1 MFFTN
6 GAIETHREFTDQQGK
21 SWLVVNGFPLVEG
34 VLNGRLVT
42 ASEFGKYVEG
52 WNGMPIVISHPKQ
65 NGGSAR
71 VPNCDVP
78 VVGTFFN
85 ARVDNSNRLIGEFY
99 LDKMA
104 MMNDPQG
111 RMIVNTVL
119 AGGQVEVST
128 GYYSASYPEPGTW
141 NGTQYTLV
149 DRDLKPDHI
158 ALLVDQDGACSIKD
172 GCGLNRNMK
181 QNACDCA
188 ACNKRNSCERSQ
200 FQANVEQTPD
210 KTMPAEVDPIQENLL
225 KLFEFA
231 QNEKLI

>member
-1 MFFTN
+1 MLFTN
-6 GAIETHREFTDQQGK
+6 GAIETHREFTDRQGK

-42 ASEFGKYVEG
+42 VEEFGKYVEG

-85 ARVDNSNRLIGEFY
+85 ARVDNSNRLVGEFH

-128 GYYSASYPEPGTW
+128 GYYSASYPEPGMW

-158 ALLVDQDGACSIKD
+158 ALLTSQEGACSLKD

-181 QNACDCA
+181 QN
-188 ACNKRNSCERSQ
+188 SCERSQ
-200 FQANVEQTPD
+200 VQANIQD
-210 KTMPAEVDPIQENLL
+210 KTMPEDTADPIVFGLTQ
-225 KLFEFA
+225 LFDFVTK
-231 QNEKLI
+231 EKLI